1 MITANSVMMRD
12 RTTRLN
18 QRVARRILDRLPLLQ
33 KRTVATECVER
44 KIGRG
49 PVRIDMG
56 EAACDLA
63 FQASRFE
70 DRTLRRRLHFVVE
83 NFRTDPR

>member
-18 QRVARRILDRLPLLQ
+18 QRVAGRTLDRLPLLQ

-70 DRTLRRRLHFVVE
+70 DRPLRRHLPTGLPAGFP
-83 NFRTDPR
+83 D